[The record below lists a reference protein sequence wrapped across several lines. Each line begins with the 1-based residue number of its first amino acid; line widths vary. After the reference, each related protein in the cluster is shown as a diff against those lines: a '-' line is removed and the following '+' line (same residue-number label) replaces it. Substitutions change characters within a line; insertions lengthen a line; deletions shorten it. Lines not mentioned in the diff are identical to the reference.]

1 VGKISATPENAGQT
15 NLVISEL
22 EKQVESVKE
31 GTIEPTA
38 AITEKPTTTT
48 SINIAEPQ
56 PITEEELPAIEEG
69 LPPIETEQ
77 PKGLL
82 GRISQISSNLKTQ
95 EKEPS
100 AYEGY
105 KKLLEEIS
113 GGQVIG
119 QGEEAFILTPEMQK
133 EAEKASEF
141 IGPEKGVPK
150 KIEST
155 RSITPPTKEELVEKE
170 KKLEIE
176 SYDKKYNEIN
186 NEIKNF
192 KKEKIGIGGVDREE
206 DMGKDDLDTLE
217 SMRKRRDKY
226 EEMSDSLDMGEVES
240 FNKKIETK
248 GLTKEM
254 ELAPIKPTLSQIP
267 IPEEEEK
274 TTLGE
279 KLKSGVGK
287 IKDKF
292 KKEEKIEPEAATA
305 QGEQPKYV
313 VKDAEG
319 NILSESIDK
328 EVARKKSGIAGLG
341 IEPELVA
348 TPTTE
353 IPTTE
358 VKEEKQSL
366 GKRLKEGIGN
376 ITEKLKKEK
385 VEEPPVTEAI
395 PETQEEFIVRDTEGK
410 ELARS
415 IDRETAEKKAGTSE
429 GITVSKETTPI
440 TPSVPETPSVGIEK
454 IVAEKS
460 EEPKTL
466 REKIGEGADKLGRG
480 VEKFAGKI
488 GEKFDGGKL
497 KEKIEEVKG
506 KIKGEEE
513 LPKTEPIAPESKS
526 QSIFNDEERNRL
538 LSEVDES
545 GNPLYRERQD
555 KSLVYLPEERKSQEE
570 DKVIDSLFNEK
581 SKIKKSSSSPFGL
594 DMKMFEQK
602 LPEVPKASLE
612 TEESVPMGVSLTS
625 LVEEE
630 ESITEPTSITQLA
643 EKEEGIIEP
652 VTIEPEEPKE
662 TEIQTAL
669 REAREK
675 QLSYLEE
682 LRQKEQIET
691 PSRGIEKI
699 AKIGGRLGE
708 IGKGLFGKPE
718 VQEEI
723 QQYEIPNE
731 AEYEYT
737 PTDEMGK
744 FDISNLK
751 QEYLGPEEIEAP
763 EAPEIG
769 IPEIPTP
776 QGIDEQVFG
785 GQTPQTGGE
794 GSTQTINVNA
804 KIEITGNPEFAKLLD
819 PRKLQSTVES
829 IFVTSM
835 TQKTNVAQKVNASSQ
850 ESGMG
855 ISSYSSSLDQ

>member
-1 VGKISATPENAGQT
+1 MDHDSKD
-15 NLVISEL
+15 
-22 EKQVESVKE
+22 
-31 GTIEPTA
+31 
-38 AITEKPTTTT
+38 
-48 SINIAEPQ
+48 NIH
-56 PITEEELPAIEEG
+56 
-69 LPPIETEQ
+69 
-77 PKGLL
+77 
-82 GRISQISSNLKTQ
+82 
-95 EKEPS
+95 
-100 AYEGY
+100 
-105 KKLLEEIS
+105 
-113 GGQVIG
+113 V
-119 QGEEAFILTPEMQK
+119 EAF
-133 EAEKASEF
+133 S
-141 IGPEKGVPK
+141 
-150 KIEST
+150 
-155 RSITPPTKEELVEKE
+155 
-170 KKLEIE
+170 
-176 SYDKKYNEIN
+176 N
-186 NEIKNF
+186 
-192 KKEKIGIGGVDREE
+192 
-206 DMGKDDLDTLE
+206 
-217 SMRKRRDKY
+217 
-226 EEMSDSLDMGEVES
+226 
-240 FNKKIETK
+240 
-248 GLTKEM
+248 
-254 ELAPIKPTLSQIP
+254 
-267 IPEEEEK
+267 IPEFLVSEQRIGMVVAPLFDGFISK
-274 TTLGE
+274 HQQLTLLTE
-279 KLKSGVGK
+279 SE
-287 IKDKF
+287 IF
-292 KKEEKIEPEAATA
+292 ANSS
-305 QGEQPKYV
+305 EQ
-313 VKDAEG
+313 
-319 NILSESIDK
+319 
-328 EVARKKSGIAGLG
+328 RK
-341 IEPELVA
+341 
-348 TPTTE
+348 
-353 IPTTE
+353 
-358 VKEEKQSL
+358 
-366 GKRLKEGIGN
+366 
-376 ITEKLKKEK
+376 
-385 VEEPPVTEAI
+385 
-395 PETQEEFIVRDTEGK
+395 
-410 ELARS
+410 
-415 IDRETAEKKAGTSE
+415 
-429 GITVSKETTPI
+429 
-440 TPSVPETPSVGIEK
+440 
-454 IVAEKS
+454 
-460 EEPKTL
+460 
-466 REKIGEGADKLGRG
+466 
-480 VEKFAGKI
+480 AGKI
-488 GEKFDGGKL
+488 GKKF
-497 KEKIEEVKG
+497 EEVKG
-506 KIKGEEE
+506 KEE
-513 LPKTEPIAPESKS
+513 LPKTEPIQPEDTKENMFPVSSKSKGPFYEMKDGKISLRNPYEMLDEMEKKESNKIEPIVPEDNLKIELEQQENTDKENQRKMIREVQSGGKIQETNKIEPIAPESKS

-612 TEESVPMGVSLTS
+612 TEESGPMGVSLTS

-723 QQYEIPNE
+723 QQYEMPEE

-751 QEYLGPEEIEAP
+751 QEYLGPDEIEAP

-776 QGIDEQVFG
+776 QGINEQVFG

-794 GSTQTINVNA
+794 GSAQTINVNA
-804 KIEITGNPEFAKLLD
+804 KIEITGNPEFTKLLD

-835 TQKTNVAQKVNASSQ
+835 SQKTNVAQKVNSASQ

-855 ISSYSSSLDQ
+855 VSSYSSSLDH